1 MDLSMHSIKSVENDD
16 KPSLVYFIGPSG
28 TILCD
33 YPNTGILSTSGFS
46 NSVASTTGI
55 CVSNSTNLYYN
66 CAASVLCANSSAT
79 YNHLEMNK
87 MSEERNQYNFY
98 NHLED
103 IKKSLDWLQTIHVYE
118 VNNRAYASPENV
130 KKLED
135 QVALL
140 DKQVLEYE
148 IQVKDLDDELE
159 ELQASYKSLTTD
171 FNTVAAE
178 NGILKSKLRITESE
192 NGLLKSIDETVL
204 KNAEAYNKL
213 PKFIR
218 KFYK

>member
-1 MDLSMHSIKSVENDD
+1 
-16 KPSLVYFIGPSG
+16 
-28 TILCD
+28 
-33 YPNTGILSTSGFS
+33 
-46 NSVASTTGI
+46 
-55 CVSNSTNLYYN
+55 
-66 CAASVLCANSSAT
+66 
-79 YNHLEMNK
+79 
-87 MSEERNQYNFY
+87 MSEERNKYNFY

-140 DKQVLEYE
+140 DKQILEYE

-159 ELQASYKSLTTD
+159 ELQGSFKHLTLDFSKVAS
-171 FNTVAAE
+171 E
-178 NGILKSKLRITESE
+178 NEILRSKLKIMESE
-192 NGLLKSIDETVL
+192 NALLKSIDETVL